1 MHPRRGKPDSPCSA
15 ISYAVYERVRMGVT
29 VRDVASVA
37 GVSAATVSR
46 ALRGFDTV
54 DPTIRARVLATAE
67 RIGYV
72 GSHAAAALSTGR
84 ADSIA
89 IITPFVDRLSFQ
101 RMLTGAGRE
110 LHSAGIDLLVYCTG
124 DPSDPHPVP
133 PTKRLARRVDGFISF
148 SLSDKSPDLADIL
161 SLKMP
166 LALFGATAPGASSVQ
181 IDDRFGA
188 TTAVQ
193 HLLDLGHRRIGV
205 IYGREAADPTVLEH
219 QRHLGVRDAFN
230 GAGLSFPPELLVQ
243 GGYTLA
249 GGVRAMDALLAL
261 QHPPTAVFSFSD
273 EMAYGAIH
281 SIRRH
286 GMILGKDIALIG
298 YDGHEMSSILDLS
311 TISVPFEEIGAL
323 TARQVLEQLD
333 HLGAAPKTSAQQLPT
348 ELVIRS
354 STQVSTGV

>member
-1 MHPRRGKPDSPCSA
+1 
-15 ISYAVYERVRMGVT
+15 MGVT

-54 DPTIRARVLATAE
+54 DPSIRERVLATAE
-67 RIGYV
+67 RLGYV

-101 RMLTGAGRE
+101 RMLTGAEHE
-110 LHSAGIDLLVYCTG
+110 LHSTGIDLLVYCTG

-148 SLSDKSPDLADIL
+148 SLSAKSPDLADIL
-161 SLKMP
+161 SLKTP
-166 LALFGATAPGASSVQ
+166 LSLFGATAPGASSVQ
-181 IDDRFGA
+181 IDDRLGA
-188 TTAVQ
+188 ATAVQ
-193 HLLDLGHRRIGV
+193 HLLDLGHTRIGV
-205 IYGREAADPTVLEH
+205 IYGREPADPTVLEH
-219 QRHLGVRDAFN
+219 QRHLGVHDALHR
-230 GAGLSFPPELLVQ
+230 AGLPLPPEMLVP
-243 GGYTLA
+243 GGYTLT
-249 GGVRAMDALLAL
+249 GGVHAMDALLAL
-261 QHPPTAVFSFSD
+261 PQPPTAVFSFSD
-273 EMAYGAIH
+273 EMAYGAIQ

-286 GMILGKDIALIG
+286 GLAPGRDIALIG

-323 TARQVLEQLD
+323 TARQLLQQLEHPHTD
-333 HLGAAPKTSAQQLPT
+333 SWAAVQELPT
-348 ELVIRS
+348 ELMIRS
-354 STQVSTGV
+354 STRDDGEA